1 MISVQIDSTT
11 GSEIVPT
18 SEFKS
23 YARIETSDDDTLIAE
38 IIKAA
43 REKCEA
49 FINRDIVAKTR
60 SLFISNLSPSGE
72 YGDLYRKKAKIV
84 LPFAPITAITSV
96 QTQASDGTLTAIS
109 YDAFGLEDKYI
120 EVSSAYSKNIKI
132 VYTTSGLSFEDIK
145 KCLKNTTESRRLKW
159 LEEIKEK
166 YLNVTKPI
174 EHYEELFNKKLKKII
189 ED

>member
-145 KCLKNTTESRRLKW
+145 IAIKQLGTTYYDNRADYIIGKSVAIVPSNIQSMLDPYIYFN
-159 LEEIKEK
+159 EI
-166 YLNVTKPI
+166 
-174 EHYEELFNKKLKKII
+174 
-189 ED
+189 

>member
-23 YARIETSDDDTLIAE
+23 YARIETSDDDTVIAE
-38 IIKAA
+38 MIKAA
-43 REKCEA
+43 RKKCEA

-60 SLFISNLSPSGE
+60 SLFISNLKPSGE

-96 QTQASDGTLTAIS
+96 QTQASDGTLTSITYDS
-109 YDAFGLEDKYI
+109 YGLEDKYL
-120 EVSSAYSKNIKI
+120 EVASSYNKNIKI
-132 VYTTSGLSFEDIK
+132 VYTTTGLSNDDLKIAIK
-145 KCLKNTTESRRLKW
+145 QLAATYYDNRSDFVTGTIVAS
-159 LEEIKEK
+159 IPT
-166 YLNVTKPI
+166 NVQSMLDP
-174 EHYEELFNKKLKKII
+174 YVYFN
-189 ED
+189 EV